1 MPVILPKEPV
11 EVIDPLTRTAVP
23 SEKLCV
29 TDDVIDDIDA
39 AKEALVDVNAPLISV
54 AIAVDELINVLV
66 SSISA
71 VVNLLAKLELV
82 DVKAPLISFVNLL
95 AKLELVDVK
104 APLISF
110 VNLFEN
116 DALVDVKAPLI
127 SFVNLFAKLELV
139 ESNAP
144 LISFVNLVE
153 KEALSTCN
161 AAIFVAN
168 ELLSSVK
175 APLISVAI

>member
-11 EVIDPLTRTAVP
+11 EVMDPLTRTAVP

-54 AIAVDELINVLV
+54 AIAVGELINLLV
-66 SSISA
+66 SSVSA
-71 VVNLLAKLELV
+71 LVNLLAKLEL
-82 DVKAPLISFVNLL
+82 D
-95 AKLELVDVK
+95 DVK

-116 DALVDVKAPLI
+116 DALVDAKAPLI